1 MRLSISATIMLLLAQ
16 TALAEDNPSSVLTLT
31 NRWQYLTALCVS
43 KKYTAQCV
51 DRERIATELTALGYC
66 YEEAPLRIFRLWSPM
81 PEQSLPN
88 QIRLQKKDRP
98 NTLRGAAQLQ
108 RGI

>member
-1 MRLSISATIMLLLAQ
+1 MVEGYSFSLKDIAMRLSISATIMLLLAQ

-66 YEEAPLRIFRLWSPM
+66 YEEAPLRIFRLWSPCLNKVY
-81 PEQSLPN
+81 PT
-88 QIRLQKKDRP
+88 K
-98 NTLRGAAQLQ
+98 
-108 RGI
+108 